1 MIRLGTTTPLL
12 FENKLFI
19 SFSKDWIEKFDSIP
33 QFEISIDEKK
43 RLCLKSIEEIKDD
56 VR

>member
-1 MIRLGTTTPLL
+1 MIRLGTTPLL